1 MKLFELVNILQE
13 DFDTYDTVYDAEVTV
28 CFIEEN
34 EDNDNYDKFCIGIIK
49 KVEVVKGNGNH
60 GLIVKW
66 NDLIKNNMDKFKAF
80 SAEHWCEDCQYED
93 DDDEFVYQWIDE
105 IHNYM
110 TGCVSEDFYG
120 VLVEFVESLEV
131 LEKEQRDY
139 EVQS

>member
-28 CFIEEN
+28 CFIEESK
-34 EDNDNYDKFCIGIIK
+34 DNDNYDKFCIGIIK

-66 NDLIKNNMDKFKAF
+66 TDLIKNNMDKFKAF
-80 SAEHWCEDCQYED
+80 SAEHWYEDCQYED
-93 DDDEFVYQWIDE
+93 DEDEFIYQWINE

-110 TGCVSEDFYG
+110 AGNVDEEFYG
-120 VLVEFVESLEV
+120 VLVEFVESLEM
-131 LEKEQRDY
+131 EE
-139 EVQS
+139 